1 VIKSCRTELRQ
12 FSIMSQIRAVLML
25 AICLASERVY
35 AKAIDD
41 GDKLGQCKNEI
52 ETCSILHNTCSEDR
66 DCPDDQKCCNVLC
79 SRDFGFRQCRDPEP
93 VQTPQFTTEATTFI
107 CPNYTGAI
115 CPDGVDFEPTC
126 SDDSDCHESTCCD
139 MPCIGK
145 QCVSQGPVQ
154 TPPLTTEA
162 TTFICP
168 NYTGAICP
176 DGVDYE
182 PTCTDDSD
190 CHESTCCDMPC
201 LGKQCVSQGPVLT
214 QRLTTEATT
223 AGPFGFPIYT
233 GVICPG
239 GITYESLCDDDSDC
253 SGTKCCDM
261 PCVGKQCMSPGGPHD
276 ILVKDVPVT
285 PAN

>member
-1 VIKSCRTELRQ
+1 MIKSCRTELRQ

-115 CPDGVDFEPTC
+115 CPDGVD
-126 SDDSDCHESTCCD
+126 
-139 MPCIGK
+139 
-145 QCVSQGPVQ
+145 
-154 TPPLTTEA
+154 
-162 TTFICP
+162 
-168 NYTGAICP
+168 
-176 DGVDYE
+176 YE

-223 AGPFGFPIYT
+223 AGPFGCPIYT